1 MEKRILMVFVDGL
14 GQGKPDPAFNP
25 VVGGCCP
32 ALADLVTN
40 HAVPLDACLG
50 IPGLPQSAT
59 GQTTLLT
66 GVNAA
71 AAVGRHVEGF
81 PGPELRGI
89 IEEHNVFRR
98 LLAAGRTATFA
109 NAYYVSDME
118 AVFKSRLRSVTTIA
132 ALSAFGRVRDMR
144 AMERNGAVYQDITR
158 ELLRDRGYTGP
169 LVAPAEAAGHLLG
182 IARAHDFTLF
192 EYFQTDRA
200 GHAADMP
207 AAQEVLATLD
217 AFLAPVIEGCQAEGI
232 DFILTSD
239 HGNIEDVRTR
249 SHTINPVPFA
259 AVGHAADELM
269 CGVRSLVDVTP
280 SIVRVLARPV
290 H

>member
-1 MEKRILMVFVDGL
+1 MVFVDGL
-14 GQGKPDPAFNP
+14 GQGEPDPAVNP
-25 VVGGCCP
+25 VASGCCP
-32 ALADLVTN
+32 ALADLTAN

-59 GQTTLLT
+59 GQTALLT

-81 PGPELRGI
+81 PGAELRAI
-89 IEEHNVFRR
+89 IEEHNIFRR

-132 ALSAFGRVRDMR
+132 ALNAFGRVRDMHD
-144 AMERNGAVYQDITR
+144 MERNDAVYQDITR
-158 ELLRDRGYTGP
+158 ELLRPRGYTGP
-169 LVAPAEAAGHLLG
+169 LVTQAEAAGHLLG
-182 IARAHDFTLF
+182 IARVHDFTLF

-200 GHAADMP
+200 GHSADIP
-207 AAQEVLATLD
+207 AAQSVLATLD
-217 AFLAPVIEGCQAEGI
+217 GFLAPVLERCEAEGI

-249 SHTINPVPFA
+249 SHTRSRVPFA
-259 AVGHAADELM
+259 AVGPAAREM
-269 CGVRSLVDVTP
+269 MSVVVSLADVTP
-280 SIVRVLARPV
+280 AILRCLGA
-290 H
+290 